1 MNKITRKEREILRK
15 LANELPQTYYEA
27 NEKFILSGLE
37 ILKDPSIKTNNFN
50 GPIIPNKK
58 YEIARKVMKPVN
70 HNNRLITAFESGGL
84 EAVDKY
90 CIEVHELVYGSIE
103 PIPLNETNN
112 TFSEC

>member
-1 MNKITRKEREILRK
+1 MHKITRKEREILRK

-27 NEKFILSGLE
+27 NEKFILSGME

-58 YEIARKVMKPVN
+58 YEIARTVQKPVN
-70 HNNRLITAFESGGL
+70 HNNRLTTAFESGGL

-90 CIEVHELVYGSIE
+90 CLEVFDLVHGEKQVDNIV
-103 PIPLNETNN
+103 LQ
-112 TFSEC
+112 C